1 MLIIHIQHVN
11 SDLEYN
17 NLSEKN
23 NPHKECL
30 VLINNQLYLLPILM
44 LLRLSLAKKRAIYIS
59 KVIIKLGK
67 SLRELLICIVMMY
80 ARLMFLLRTEFSL
93 GLLKIVS
100 LLSPFRK
107 YKVILDGIVK
117 RVFIIICSSLRRA
130 KNQIKNSLKAIRQS
144 RILDSYK
151 KQINLFQN
159 RKKVP
164 FPNSTEQRLLLCQ
177 LQQKFV
183 RRHSKRFHRNRSM
196 RKTSSWMPNLKKL
209 KKQNRNR

>member
-1 MLIIHIQHVN
+1 
-11 SDLEYN
+11 
-17 NLSEKN
+17 
-23 NPHKECL
+23 
-30 VLINNQLYLLPILM
+30 M

-144 RILDSYK
+144 RIFDSYK

-183 RRHSKRFHRNRSM
+183 RRQSKRFHRNRSM
-196 RKTSSWMPNLKKL
+196 RKTSS
-209 KKQNRNR
+209 